1 MGNAMSVLGDNVSN
15 VNTIAFKSSRATF
28 QDVLSQSV
36 ATAAGAAQVG
46 RGVTMTTIDGIFAQ
60 GSFEST
66 STATDL
72 AIGGQGFFML
82 RAAGSAEADMY
93 TRAGEF
99 RFDKEGFLVNPPGNF
114 VQGWT
119 LDTTSG
125 ERQGTIGDIN
135 LGKTTPPVATT
146 GIQVIANVDQR
157 KADET
162 TEQRLFDAWNGTN
175 PSLPVPTSPI
185 DANAY
190 EYTTAIKV
198 YDSVGASHDLT
209 VYFDRTTQAN
219 QWEFLVT
226 CEPSEDNRVLTT
238 GRDATGALDG
248 TNDEASIYTPDTA
261 YNYENHKGAGA
272 LLYGVLDFSTSGAIS
287 SMTAWNVPPDGA
299 VDPAQN
305 TNLLTLGNTDQYYS
319 FAANFTGA
327 QTNQQIELNLGARYS
342 GQSTAV
348 SQLLVSDGAAYATA
362 GTSTPITKETLW
374 NTVYDS
380 AGTLVDVAT
389 PATVYF
395 SGYDNDGTA
404 VNSTYTLATTDKVQ
418 DLLDALDN
426 TFGCTATIDAAG
438 RIKMADDTGGLSGMS
453 VTSFYFDSGVNPF
466 GGATT
471 TTAISGEISGGVAP
485 NYLATDAAGTAAA
498 NPAALLNTL
507 YDAAGPG
514 VIISNTDTFVFSGTA
529 VDGTAIAA
537 LPASTFTVGATSTVQ
552 DLLNFLSD
560 LYADGAVGG
569 TVTAS
574 PNVSVTL
581 AAGRIR
587 IVDNTASGSLAV
599 AITTTTGGAFPLG
612 ADGFG
617 FAAMTTPATVSASQ
631 INVTTAKQQ
640 VVSTA
645 RAQTTALG
653 GTPIND
659 STPLDSVFDA
669 AGVALSATDT
679 LAFVGVRGD
688 GTPVSASFI
697 AGSTISGVGFGSPLT
712 APNNP
717 PTMQDLLTWMEDQFH
732 AEATVDGAGRLVLTD
747 RVADEVA
754 ATGYSSQLEI
764 TSIAAGSVSGAE
776 PFGTGTFATIA
787 ADTSGEDGSRVGDTM
802 SLGFSTEALST
813 TQYANSSTTIFQDQN
828 GFAAG
833 FLQSVS
839 VDTAGII
846 TGNYS
851 NGQVLERAQVALA
864 SFNNLA
870 GLSKE
875 GGNIFRETTAS
886 GAPITG
892 PPATNGLGTISPNS
906 LEQSNV
912 DLGAEFVKLITTQR
926 GFQAN
931 SKIITTTDEMLA
943 DLINI
948 KR

>member
-1 MGNAMSVLGDNVSN
+1 MGVSSSLYASISGLSTMGNAMSVLGDNVSN

-99 RFDKEGFLVNPPGNF
+99 RFDKEGFLVNPTGNF

-157 KADET
+157 ISNEA

-175 PSLPVPTSPI
+175 PSLPVPVSPI
-185 DANAY
+185 DAGAY

-238 GRDATGALDG
+238 GRDASGALDG

-272 LLYGVLDFSTSGAIS
+272 LLYGVLNFSTSGAIS
-287 SMTAWNVPPDGA
+287 SITAWDVPPDGA
-299 VDPAQN
+299 VDPAQT

-327 QTNQQIELNLGARYS
+327 TTNQQIELNLGARYS

-348 SQLLVSDGAAYATA
+348 SQVLVSGGAAYATA

-380 AGTLVDVAT
+380 AGTQVT
-389 PATVYF
+389 IPAVVTF
-395 SGYDNDGTA
+395 NGYDNDGTY
-404 VNSTYTLATTDKVQ
+404 VSGTYTLAATDKVQ
-418 DLLDALDN
+418 DLLDAMDAVFN
-426 TFGCTATIDAAG
+426 STSTIDVAG
-438 RIKMADDTGGLSGMS
+438 KIKMTDDTGGVSGLAL
-453 VTSFYFDSGVNPF
+453 TRFDFSLGVNPF
-466 GGATT
+466 GDTSAT
-471 TTAISGEISGGVAP
+471 
-485 NYLATDAAGTAAA
+485 A
-498 NPAALLNTL
+498 N
-507 YDAAGPG
+507 
-514 VIISNTDTFVFSGTA
+514 TF
-529 VDGTAIAA
+529 
-537 LPASTFTVGATSTVQ
+537 
-552 DLLNFLSD
+552 
-560 LYADGAVGG
+560 
-569 TVTAS
+569 
-574 PNVSVTL
+574 
-581 AAGRIR
+581 
-587 IVDNTASGSLAV
+587 
-599 AITTTTGGAFPLG
+599 
-612 ADGFG
+612 
-617 FAAMTTPATVSASQ
+617 
-631 INVTTAKQQ
+631 NVTTAKQQ

-653 GTPIND
+653 GTPISD

-669 AGVALSATDT
+669 TGVALTLTDT
-679 LAFVGVRGD
+679 LDFVGVRGD
-688 GTPVSASFI
+688 GTAVAASFT
-697 AGSTISGVGFGSPLT
+697 AGTDFGSPLT

-717 PTMQDLLTWMEDQFH
+717 PTMQDLLTWLEDQFH
-732 AEATVDGAGRLVLTD
+732 AEASVDGAGRLVLTD

-754 ATGYSSQLEI
+754 ATGYHSQLEI
-764 TSIAAGSVSGAE
+764 TSITNLDGGAGDDSS
-776 PFGTGTFATIA
+776 PFGAVVFTTIA
-787 ADTSGEDGSRVGDTM
+787 ADASGEDGSRAGDTM

>member
-1 MGNAMSVLGDNVSN
+1 MGVSSSLYASISGLSTMGNAMSVLGDNVSN

-99 RFDKEGFLVNPPGNF
+99 RFDKEGFLVNPTGNF

-135 LGKTTPPVATT
+135 LGKTTPPVSTT
-146 GIQVIANVDQR
+146 GIQVIANVDSR
-157 KADET
+157 KNNET

-209 VYFDRTTQAN
+209 VYFDRTTKDN

-226 CEPSEDNRVLTT
+226 CEPSEDQRVLST

-248 TNDEASIYTPDTA
+248 TNDEASIYTPDSA
-261 YNYENHKGAGA
+261 YNYQNHKGAGA

-287 SMTAWNVPPDGA
+287 NMTAWNVPPDGE
-299 VDPAQN
+299 VDPAQS

-327 QTNQQIELNLGARYS
+327 TTNQMIELNLGARYS
-342 GQSTAV
+342 GQATAV
-348 SQLLVSDGAAYATA
+348 SQVLVSGSAAYATA

-374 NTVYDS
+374 STVYDS
-380 AGTLVDVAT
+380 TGTLVDTTT
-389 PATVYF
+389 PAVVTF
-395 SGYDNDGTA
+395 AGYDNSGTA
-404 VNSTYTLATTDKVQ
+404 VNGTYTLAASDKVQ
-418 DLLDALDN
+418 DLLDALD
-426 TFGCTATIDAAG
+426 TAFNVTSTIDATG
-438 RIKMADDTGGLSGMS
+438 KIKMTDATGGASGLA
-453 VTSFYFDSGVNPF
+453 VTTFTFSAGANPF
-466 GGATT
+466 GASTATT
-471 TTAISGEISGGVAP
+471 
-485 NYLATDAAGTAAA
+485 
-498 NPAALLNTL
+498 NT
-507 YDAAGPG
+507 
-514 VIISNTDTFVFSGTA
+514 F
-529 VDGTAIAA
+529 
-537 LPASTFTVGATSTVQ
+537 
-552 DLLNFLSD
+552 
-560 LYADGAVGG
+560 
-569 TVTAS
+569 
-574 PNVSVTL
+574 
-581 AAGRIR
+581 
-587 IVDNTASGSLAV
+587 
-599 AITTTTGGAFPLG
+599 
-612 ADGFG
+612 
-617 FAAMTTPATVSASQ
+617 
-631 INVTTAKQQ
+631 NVTTAKQQ

-645 RAQTTALG
+645 RATTTFPG
-653 GTPIND
+653 TTPINA
-659 STPLDSVFDA
+659 STPLTSVFDST
-669 AGVALSATDT
+669 GVALTATDA

-688 GTPVSASFI
+688 NTPVNATFT
-697 AGSTISGVGFGSPLT
+697 AGTNFGSPLT

-717 PTMQDLLTWMEDQFH
+717 PTMQDLLTWLEEQFD
-732 AEATVDGAGRLVLTD
+732 AEASIDGAGRLVLTD
-747 RVADEVA
+747 RVADDVA
-754 ATGYSSQLEI
+754 AAGYHSQLEI
-764 TSIAAGSVSGAE
+764 TSITNALPGDSS
-776 PFGTGTFATIA
+776 PFGAGLFTTIA
-787 ADTSGEDGSRVGDTM
+787 ADASGEDGSLIGDTM
-802 SLGFSTEALST
+802 SINFSTEALST

-851 NGQVLERAQVALA
+851 NGQVLQRAQVALA

-870 GLSKE
+870 GLNKE
-875 GGNIFRETTAS
+875 GGNIFRETSES

>member
-1 MGNAMSVLGDNVSN
+1 MGVSSSLYASISGLSTMGNAMSVLGDNVSN

-99 RFDKEGFLVNPPGNF
+99 RFDKEGFLVNPTGNF

-157 KADET
+157 MSNEA

-175 PSLPVPTSPI
+175 PSLPVPVSPI
-185 DANAY
+185 DAAAY

-226 CEPSEDNRVLTT
+226 CEPSEDNRVLST
-238 GRDATGALDG
+238 GRDASGALDG

-272 LLYGVLDFSTSGAIS
+272 LLYGVLNFSTSGAIS
-287 SMTAWNVPPDGA
+287 SMSAWNVPPDGA

-327 QTNQQIELNLGARYS
+327 TTNQQIELNLGARYS

-348 SQLLVSDGAAYATA
+348 SQVLVSGGAAYATA

-374 NTVYDS
+374 STVYDS
-380 AGTLVDVAT
+380 AGTLVDSTT
-389 PATVYF
+389 PAVVTF

-404 VNSTYTLATTDKVQ
+404 VTGTYTLAAADKVQ
-418 DLLDALDN
+418 DLLDAMDAVFN
-426 TFGCTATIDAAG
+426 STSTIDVAG
-438 RIKMADDTGGLSGMS
+438 KIKMTDDTGGVSGLA
-453 VTSFYFDSGVNPF
+453 VTRFDFSAGVNPF
-466 GGATT
+466 GDTSA
-471 TTAISGEISGGVAP
+471 
-485 NYLATDAAGTAAA
+485 LA
-498 NPAALLNTL
+498 NT
-507 YDAAGPG
+507 
-514 VIISNTDTFVFSGTA
+514 F
-529 VDGTAIAA
+529 
-537 LPASTFTVGATSTVQ
+537 
-552 DLLNFLSD
+552 
-560 LYADGAVGG
+560 
-569 TVTAS
+569 
-574 PNVSVTL
+574 
-581 AAGRIR
+581 
-587 IVDNTASGSLAV
+587 
-599 AITTTTGGAFPLG
+599 
-612 ADGFG
+612 
-617 FAAMTTPATVSASQ
+617 
-631 INVTTAKQQ
+631 NVTTAKQQ

-653 GTPIND
+653 GTPISD

-669 AGVALSATDT
+669 AGKALTITDT

-688 GTPVSASFI
+688 GTAVNASFI
-697 AGSTISGVGFGSPLT
+697 AGSPLPGVGFGSPLT

-717 PTMQDLLTWMEDQFH
+717 PTMQDLLTWLEDQFH

-754 ATGYSSQLEI
+754 ATGYHSQLEI
-764 TSIAAGSVSGAE
+764 TSITNADFPVGAPLDDAS
-776 PFGTGTFATIA
+776 PFGAGLFTTIA
-787 ADTSGEDGSRVGDTM
+787 ADASGEDGSRVGDTM

>member
-1 MGNAMSVLGDNVSN
+1 
-15 VNTIAFKSSRATF
+15 
-28 QDVLSQSV
+28 
-36 ATAAGAAQVG
+36 
-46 RGVTMTTIDGIFAQ
+46 TTIDGIFAQ

-82 RAAGSAEADMY
+82 RASGSAEADMY

-99 RFDKEGFLVNPPGNF
+99 RFDKEGYLVNPTGNF

-146 GIQVIANVDQR
+146 GIQVIANVDSR
-157 KADET
+157 KNNET

-185 DANAY
+185 NANAY

-198 YDSVGASHDLT
+198 YDSVGASHDIT
-209 VYFDRTTQAN
+209 VYFDRTTKDN

-226 CEPSEDNRVLTT
+226 CEPSEDERVLST

-248 TNDEASIYTPDTA
+248 SNDEASIYTPDTA
-261 YNYENHKGAGA
+261 YNYQNHKGAGA
-272 LLYGVLDFSTSGAIS
+272 LLYGVIDFSTSGTIS
-287 SMTAWNVPPDGA
+287 NIRAWNVPPDGE
-299 VDPAQN
+299 VDPAQS

-327 QTNQQIELNLGARYS
+327 STNQMIELNLGARYS
-342 GQSTAV
+342 GQDTAV
-348 SQLLVSDGAAYATA
+348 SQVLVSGNAAYATT
-362 GTSTPITKETLW
+362 GTTTPITKETLW

-380 AGTLVDVAT
+380 TGTLVNTAAVVTFA
-389 PATVYF
+389 
-395 SGYDNDGTA
+395 GYDNSGTA
-404 VNSTYTLATTDKVQ
+404 VSGTYTLAPTGKVQ
-418 DLLDALDN
+418 DLLDALN
-426 TFGCTATIDAAG
+426 ATFKVTSTIDAAG
-438 RIKMADDTGGLSGMS
+438 KIKMTDATGGASGLA
-453 VTSFYFDSGVNPF
+453 VTDFTFSIGVNPF
-466 GGATT
+466 GASTATT
-471 TTAISGEISGGVAP
+471 
-485 NYLATDAAGTAAA
+485 
-498 NPAALLNTL
+498 NTF
-507 YDAAGPG
+507 
-514 VIISNTDTFVFSGTA
+514 N
-529 VDGTAIAA
+529 
-537 LPASTFTVGATSTVQ
+537 
-552 DLLNFLSD
+552 
-560 LYADGAVGG
+560 
-569 TVTAS
+569 
-574 PNVSVTL
+574 
-581 AAGRIR
+581 
-587 IVDNTASGSLAV
+587 
-599 AITTTTGGAFPLG
+599 ITT
-612 ADGFG
+612 
-617 FAAMTTPATVSASQ
+617 S
-631 INVTTAKQQ
+631 KQQ

-645 RAQTTALG
+645 RGVTTTG
-653 GTPIND
+653 GTTPINA
-659 STPLDSVFDA
+659 STPLTSVFDA
-669 AGVALSATDT
+669 AGVALTATDT
-679 LAFVGVRGD
+679 LDFVGIRGD
-688 GTPVSASFI
+688 NTPVTATFT
-697 AGSTISGVGFGSPLT
+697 AGTSFGSPLT

-717 PTMQDLLTWMEDQFH
+717 PTMQDLLSWLEEQFD
-732 AEATVDGAGRLVLTD
+732 AEASVDGAGRLVLTD

-754 ATGYSSQLEI
+754 GHQSVLEI
-764 TSIAAGSVSGAE
+764 TSISVGSVSGAE
-776 PFGTGTFATIA
+776 PFGTAAFTTIA
-787 ADTSGEDGSRVGDTM
+787 ADTSGEDGSLTGGTM
-802 SLGFSTEALST
+802 SINFSTEALST

-839 VDTAGII
+839 VDTKGII

-851 NGQVLERAQVALA
+851 NGQVLQRAQVALA

-875 GGNIFRETTAS
+875 GGNIFRETSES

>member
-1 MGNAMSVLGDNVSN
+1 
-15 VNTIAFKSSRATF
+15 
-28 QDVLSQSV
+28 
-36 ATAAGAAQVG
+36 
-46 RGVTMTTIDGIFAQ
+46 MTTIDGIFAQ

-99 RFDKEGFLVNPPGNF
+99 RFDKEGYLVNPTGNF

-146 GIQVIANVDQR
+146 GIQVIANVDSR
-157 KADET
+157 KNNET

-175 PSLPVPTSPI
+175 PALPVPTSPI
-185 DANAY
+185 DAAAY

-209 VYFDRTTQAN
+209 VYFDRTTEDN

-238 GRDATGALDG
+238 GRDTTGALDG
-248 TNDEASIYTPDTA
+248 TNDEASIYTPDTT

-287 SMTAWNVPPDGA
+287 NITAWNVPPDA
-299 VDPAQN
+299 EVDPAQS

-327 QTNQQIELNLGARYS
+327 TTNQMIELNLGARYS
-342 GQSTAV
+342 GQATAV
-348 SQLLVSDGAAYATA
+348 SQVLVSDGAAYATA

-374 NTVYDS
+374 NSVYDS
-380 AGTLVDVAT
+380 AGTLVDTGT
-389 PATVYF
+389 PAVVTF
-395 SGYDNDGTA
+395 AGYDNSGAA
-404 VNSTYTLATTDKVQ
+404 VNGTYTLAATDKIQ
-418 DLLDALDN
+418 DLLDALDT
-426 TFGCTATIDAAG
+426 TFNVTSTIDATG
-438 RIKMADDTGGLSGMS
+438 RIKMTDATGGASGLA
-453 VTSFYFDSGVNPF
+453 VTTFTFSAGVNPF
-466 GGATT
+466 GTSNATT
-471 TTAISGEISGGVAP
+471 
-485 NYLATDAAGTAAA
+485 
-498 NPAALLNTL
+498 NTF
-507 YDAAGPG
+507 
-514 VIISNTDTFVFSGTA
+514 N
-529 VDGTAIAA
+529 
-537 LPASTFTVGATSTVQ
+537 
-552 DLLNFLSD
+552 
-560 LYADGAVGG
+560 
-569 TVTAS
+569 
-574 PNVSVTL
+574 
-581 AAGRIR
+581 
-587 IVDNTASGSLAV
+587 
-599 AITTTTGGAFPLG
+599 ITT
-612 ADGFG
+612 
-617 FAAMTTPATVSASQ
+617 S
-631 INVTTAKQQ
+631 KRQ
-640 VVSTA
+640 VISTA
-645 RAQTTALG
+645 RATTTFPG
-653 GTPIND
+653 STPITA
-659 STPLDSVFDA
+659 STPLSSVFDSL
-669 AGVALSATDT
+669 GVALDVTPVTDSLT
-679 LAFVGVRGD
+679 FTGVRGD
-688 GTPVSASFI
+688 NTNVVATFT
-697 AGSTISGVGFGSPLT
+697 AGSVVSGVGFGPPLT

-717 PTMQDLLTWMEDQFH
+717 PTMQDLLTWLEDQFQ
-732 AEATVDGAGRLVLTD
+732 AEASVDGAGRLVLTD

-754 ATGYSSQLEI
+754 ATGYHSALAMTTVS
-764 TSIAAGSVSGAE
+764 AGSQSGAR
-776 PFGTGTFATIA
+776 PFGGLVPFTAIA
-787 ADTSGEDGSRVGDTM
+787 ADASGEDGSLAGDTM
-802 SLGFSTEALST
+802 SINFSTEALST

-839 VDTAGII
+839 VDTDGVI

-875 GGNIFRETTAS
+875 GGNIFRETSES